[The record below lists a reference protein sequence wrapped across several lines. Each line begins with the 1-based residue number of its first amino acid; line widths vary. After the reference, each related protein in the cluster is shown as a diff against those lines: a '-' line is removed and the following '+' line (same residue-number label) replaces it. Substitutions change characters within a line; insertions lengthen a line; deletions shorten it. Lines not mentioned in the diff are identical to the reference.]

1 MPTRRSLLVAAGALT
16 LTGGTRDPLDA
27 LLTGAG
33 DPRAAVPGLAGAAF
47 DGPPKPRAVTVA
59 RGLADVATGR
69 PMAEDSPARIASI
82 SKLVTALGFM
92 TLVEAGKV
100 GLDDDVSD
108 ILGWSLR
115 HPRFPK
121 AAITPR
127 RLMSHTSGLRN
138 GPSYPVAF
146 GRPLSAALTPGGVQW
161 DDAAWFGLAN
171 EAPGD
176 WFAYAD
182 VNYAVVAQLIERLSE
197 QRFDRFM
204 SARVLEPLGLKA
216 GFNWSGVSQ
225 EARDRRAVLY
235 RKAPSDDGPWD
246 AAGPWVAQLD
256 QTLPPAPAL
265 PLRVAPEAAG
275 RPLDDYR
282 PGENGFV
289 FGPQGGL
296 RASVVDLDA
305 IGWVL
310 ARSGAPILKPETFA
324 LMATPTWRF
333 DPTRAN
339 GEGYGGLIRAY
350 GLGVQTLTGTA
361 GNDDPFDSCEGWIGH
376 AGDAYGLTSG
386 LWVDPKRGRGLAY
399 LLTGQAAPLDRN
411 RGRSKLTRQEE
422 AMAAWLLRASGSPQ

>member
-1 MPTRRSLLVAAGALT
+1 MPTRRSLLAAAGALV
-16 LTGGTRDPLDA
+16 
-27 LLTGAG
+27 LTGAARDPFDDLLAGGG
-33 DPRAAVPGLAGAAF
+33 DPKAAVPGLAGVAF
-47 DGPPKPRAVTVA
+47 RDPAGPPTLTVA

-69 PMAEDSPARIASI
+69 PMTEASPVRIASI
-82 SKLVTALGFM
+82 SKLVTAIGFM

-115 HPRFPK
+115 HPRFPE

-138 GPSYPVAF
+138 GPSYPVVF
-146 GRPLSAALTPGGVQW
+146 GRPLSAALTPGRVQW
-161 DDAAWFGLAN
+161 DDGAWFGPAG

-182 VNYAVVAQLIERLSE
+182 VNYAVIAQLIERLSG

-204 SARVLEPLGLKA
+204 AERVLEPLDLKG

-225 EARDRRAVLY
+225 AVRDQRAVLY

-256 QTLPPAPAL
+256 QTLPPALQAAV
-265 PLRVAPEAAG
+265 RVGAEAAG
-275 RPLDDYR
+275 RSLDDYQ

-289 FGPQGGL
+289 FAPQGGL
-296 RASVVDLDA
+296 RASIIDLDA
-305 IGWVL
+305 IGRLL
-310 ARSGAPILKPETFA
+310 ARRGAPILKPETFEA
-324 LMATPTWRF
+324 MAAPTWRF
-333 DPTRAN
+333 DPARPN

-361 GNDDPFDSCEGWIGH
+361 GYDDPFDGCAGWIGH

-386 LWVDPKRGRGLAY
+386 LWVHPNAGRGLAY
-399 LLTGQAAPLDRN
+399 LLTGQAAPLKRN
-411 RGRSKLTRQEE
+411 KGRSMLTRQEE
-422 AMAAWLLRASGSPQ
+422 AMAAMLARTPRYP

>member
-1 MPTRRSLLVAAGALT
+1 MPTRRSLLAAAGALAM
-16 LTGGTRDPLDA
+16 TGMARDPFDD

-33 DPRAAVPGLAGAAF
+33 DPAAAVPALAGTVF
-47 DGPPKPRAVTVA
+47 RGPPRSVAVTVA
-59 RGLADVATGR
+59 HGLADVASGR
-69 PMAEDSPARIASI
+69 VMTEDSPARIASI
-82 SKLVTALGFM
+82 SKLVTAIGFM

-115 HPRFPK
+115 HPRFPR

-138 GPSYPVAF
+138 GPSYPVVF

-161 DDAAWFGLAN
+161 DDGAWFGPAA

-182 VNYAVVAQLIERLSE
+182 VNYAVVAQLIERLSG
-197 QRFDRFM
+197 QRFDQFM
-204 SARVLEPLGLKA
+204 AARVLRPLGLKG

-225 EARDRRAVLY
+225 AVRDQRAVLY

-256 QTLPPAPAL
+256 QTLPPAPQAAV
-265 PLRVAPEAAG
+265 RVGAEAAG
-275 RPLDDYR
+275 RSLDSYV

-289 FGPQGGL
+289 FAPQGGL
-296 RASVVDLDA
+296 RASINDLDA
-305 IGWVL
+305 IGQFL
-310 ARSGAPILKPETFA
+310 TRRGAPILRLETYRA
-324 LMATPTWRF
+324 MTTPTWRF
-333 DPTRAN
+333 DPAHPN

-350 GLGVQTLTGTA
+350 GLGVQTLTGTE
-361 GNDDPFDSCEGWIGH
+361 GYDNPFDGCEGWIGH

-386 LWVDPKRGRGLAY
+386 LWVHPDSARGLAY
-399 LLTGQAAPLDRN
+399 LLTGQAAPLKRN
-411 RGRSKLTRQEE
+411 KGRSMLTRQEE
-422 AMAAWLLRASGSPQ
+422 AMATLLARA

>member
-1 MPTRRSLLVAAGALT
+1 MPTRRSLLAAGALT
-16 LTGGTRDPLDA
+16 LTGAARDPLDD
-27 LLTGAG
+27 LLAGAG
-33 DPRAAVPGLAGAAF
+33 DPRAAVPGLAGTVFRGA
-47 DGPPKPRAVTVA
+47 PKPVARAVT

-69 PMAEDSPARIASI
+69 AMDEDSPARIASI

-115 HPRFPK
+115 HPRFRD

-146 GRPLSAALTPGGVQW
+146 GRPLSAALTPGGLQW
-161 DDAAWFGLAN
+161 DDGAWFGPAH
-171 EAPGD
+171 EPPGD

-182 VNYAVVAQLIERLSE
+182 VNYAVVAQLIERLSG
-197 QRFDRFM
+197 QRFDHFM
-204 SARVLEPLGLKA
+204 ADRVLAPLGLKG

-235 RKAPSDDGPWD
+235 RKAPSDEGPWD
-246 AAGPWVAQLD
+246 AAGPWIAQLD
-256 QTLPPAPAL
+256 QTLPPAPQAAVRL
-265 PLRVAPEAAG
+265 APEAAG
-275 RPLDDYR
+275 RSLDSYV

-289 FGPQGGL
+289 FAPQGGL
-296 RASVVDLDA
+296 RASINDLNA
-305 IGWVL
+305 VGRLL
-310 ARSGAPILKPETFA
+310 AGYAQPILKAATLQA
-324 LMATPTWRF
+324 MTTPTWRF
-333 DPTRAN
+333 DPARPN

-350 GLGVQTLTGTA
+350 GLGVQTLTATPGHD
-361 GNDDPFDSCEGWIGH
+361 NPFDHCEGWIGH

-386 LWVDPKRGRGLAY
+386 LWVDPSLRHGLAY
-399 LLTGQAAPLDRN
+399 LLTGQAAPLTRN
-411 RGRSKLTRQEE
+411 KGRSMLTRQEE
-422 AMAAWLLRASGSPQ
+422 ALAGWLSAV

>member
-1 MPTRRSLLVAAGALT
+1 MPTRRSLLAAGGALA
-16 LTGGTRDPLDA
+16 LAGASRDPLED
-27 LLTGAG
+27 LLAGAG
-33 DPRAAVPGLAGAAF
+33 DPQAAVPGLAGTVF
-47 DGPPKPRAVTVA
+47 KGPPKVVAVTET

-69 PMAEDSPARIASI
+69 AMDEDSPARIASI

-100 GLDDDVSD
+100 GLDDDASD

-115 HPRFPK
+115 HPRFPQ

-146 GRPLSAALTPGGVQW
+146 GRPLSAALTPGGAQW
-161 DDAAWFGLAN
+161 DDGAWFGPAN
-171 EAPGD
+171 EPPGD

-182 VNYAVVAQLIERLSE
+182 VNYAVVAQLIERLSG

-204 SARVLEPLGLKA
+204 AARVLEPLGLKG

-225 EARDRRAVLY
+225 EVRDRRAVLY
-235 RKAPSDDGPWD
+235 RKAPSDAGPWNTT
-246 AAGPWVAQLD
+246 GPWVAQLD
-256 QTLPPAPAL
+256 QTLPPAPQAAVRL
-265 PLRVAPEAAG
+265 APEAAG
-275 RPLDDYR
+275 RSLDAYV

-289 FGPQGGL
+289 FAPQGGL
-296 RASVVDLDA
+296 RASINDLNA
-305 IGWVL
+305 IGRLL
-310 ARSGAPILKPETFA
+310 ADHGQPILKASTLQA
-324 LMATPTWRF
+324 MTTPTWRF
-333 DPTRAN
+333 DPARPN

-350 GLGVQTLTGTA
+350 GLGVQTLTATPGH
-361 GNDDPFDSCEGWIGH
+361 DDPFDYCEGWIGH

-386 LWVDPKRGRGLAY
+386 LWVAPSTRHGLAY
-399 LLTGQAAPLDRN
+399 LLTGQAAPLARN

-422 AMAAWLLRASGSPQ
+422 AMAAWLARV

>member
-1 MPTRRSLLVAAGALT
+1 MPTRRSLLSGAAALGLAGAA
-16 LTGGTRDPLDA
+16 RDPLDDILA
-27 LLTGAG
+27 GGG
-33 DPRAAVPGLAGAAF
+33 DPPAAVPGLAGTAF
-47 DGPPKPRAVTVA
+47 RGPPKPVA
-59 RGLADVATGR
+59 GSVVRGLADIAAGR

-115 HPRFPK
+115 HPRFPR

-161 DDAAWFGLAN
+161 DDGAWFGPAN
-171 EAPGD
+171 EAPGK

-182 VNYAVVAQLIERLSE
+182 VNYAVVAQLIERLSGR
-197 QRFDRFM
+197 RFDRFM
-204 SARVLEPLGLKA
+204 AERVLAPLGLKG

-225 EARDRRAVLY
+225 DVRDRRAVLY
-235 RKAPSDDGPWD
+235 RKAPSDEGPWD
-246 AAGPWVAQLD
+246 AAGPWIAQLD
-256 QTLPPAPAL
+256 QALPPAPEAAV
-265 PLRVAPEAAG
+265 RVAPEAAG
-275 RPLDDYR
+275 RSLDSYV

-289 FGPQGGL
+289 FAPQGGL
-296 RASVVDLDA
+296 RASIDDLDA
-305 IGWVL
+305 LGRQL
-310 ARSGAPILKPETFA
+310 ARREPPLLKPATFEA
-324 LMATPTWRF
+324 MTTPVWRF
-333 DPTRAN
+333 DPARPN

-350 GLGVQTLTGTA
+350 GLGVQTLTATRGY
-361 GNDDPFDSCEGWIGH
+361 DDPFDGCEGWIGH

-386 LWVDPKRGRGLAY
+386 LWVDPHMGQGLAY
-399 LLTGQAAPLDRN
+399 ILTGQAAPLARN
-411 RGRSKLTRQEE
+411 KGRSMLTRQEE
-422 AMAAWLLRASGSPQ
+422 AMAAWLARA

>member
-1 MPTRRSLLVAAGALT
+1 MPTRRSRLAAAGAL
-16 LTGGTRDPLDA
+16 A
-27 LLTGAG
+27 LTGAG
-33 DPRAAVPGLAGAAF
+33 RDPFDDLLTGGGDPQAAVPALAGTVF
-47 DGPPKPRAVTVA
+47 KGPPKPVAVTVT

-69 PMAEDSPARIASI
+69 AMTEDSPARIASI
-82 SKLVTALGFM
+82 SKLVVALGFM

-115 HPRFPK
+115 HPRFPQ

-138 GPSYPVAF
+138 GPSYPVVF

-161 DDAAWFGLAN
+161 DDGAWFGPAE

-182 VNYAVVAQLIERLSE
+182 VNYAVVAQLIERLSG

-204 SARVLEPLGLKA
+204 AARILGPLDLK
-216 GFNWSGVSQ
+216 GSFNWSGVSQ
-225 EARDRRAVLY
+225 AVRDRRAVLY

-256 QTLPPAPAL
+256 QILAPAPQAAV
-265 PLRVAPEAAG
+265 RTAPEAAG
-275 RPLDDYR
+275 RSLDDYR

-289 FGPQGGL
+289 FAPQGGL
-296 RASVVDLDA
+296 RASINDLDA
-305 IGWVL
+305 IGRLL
-310 ARSGAPILKPETFA
+310 ARRGAPILKPETFQA
-324 LMATPTWRF
+324 MTTPTWRF
-333 DPTRAN
+333 DPARPN

-350 GLGVQTLTGTA
+350 GLGVQTLTGTE
-361 GNDDPFDSCEGWIGH
+361 GSDDPFDGCAGWIGH

-386 LWVDPKRGRGLAY
+386 LWVDPARGKGLAY
-399 LLTGQAAPLDRN
+399 LLTGQAAPLARN
-411 RGRSKLTRQEE
+411 KGRSRLTRQEE
-422 AMAAWLLRASGSPQ
+422 AMAALLART

>member
-1 MPTRRSLLVAAGALT
+1 MPTRRSLLAATGALV
-16 LTGGTRDPLDA
+16 LTGGAEDEFAT

-33 DPRAAVPGLAGAAF
+33 DPQAAVPALAGVTFHDPNRPA
-47 DGPPKPRAVTVA
+47 PLTVA

-69 PMAEDSPARIASI
+69 AMTPDSPARIASI

-115 HPRFPK
+115 HPRFPQ

-146 GRPLSAALTPGGVQW
+146 GRPLSAALTAGGAQW
-161 DDAAWFGLAN
+161 DDGAWFGPAG

-182 VNYAVVAQLIERLSE
+182 VNYAVLAQLIERISG

-204 SARVLEPLGLKA
+204 VARVLGPLGLEG

-225 EARDRRAVLY
+225 AVRDRRAVLY

-246 AAGPWVAQLD
+246 AAGPWIAQLD
-256 QTLPPAPAL
+256 QTLPPAPQAAV
-265 PLRVAPEAAG
+265 RVAPEAAG
-275 RPLDDYR
+275 RSLDDYR
-282 PGENGFV
+282 SGENGFV
-289 FGPQGGL
+289 FAPQG
-296 RASVVDLDA
+296 RARISPSSH
-305 IGWVL
+305 G
-310 ARSGAPILKPETFA
+310 GCCAPI
-324 LMATPTWRF
+324 MGGGWR
-333 DPTRAN
+333 
-339 GEGYGGLIRAY
+339 E
-350 GLGVQTLTGTA
+350 
-361 GNDDPFDSCEGWIGH
+361 C
-376 AGDAYGLTSG
+376 
-386 LWVDPKRGRGLAY
+386 
-399 LLTGQAAPLDRN
+399 
-411 RGRSKLTRQEE
+411 GRSANSISSAHPGECRDVDSHSKCNR
-422 AMAAWLLRASGSPQ
+422 

>member
-1 MPTRRSLLVAAGALT
+1 MPTRRSLLAAGAL
-16 LTGGTRDPLDA
+16 LAGG
-27 LLTGAG
+27 G
-33 DPRAAVPGLAGAAF
+33 DPQAAVPGLAGAVF
-47 DGPPKPRAVTVA
+47 SGPSRPAAVAVA

-69 PMAEDSPARIASI
+69 PMTEDSPARIASI
-82 SKLVTALGFM
+82 SKLVTAIGFM
-92 TLVEAGKV
+92 TLVEAGQV

-115 HPRFPK
+115 HPRFLK

-138 GPSYPVAF
+138 GPSYPVVF

-161 DDAAWFGLAN
+161 DDGAWFGPAG

-182 VNYAVVAQLIERLSE
+182 VNYAVVAQLIERLSG

-204 SARVLEPLGLKA
+204 AARVLEPLDLKA

-225 EARDRRAVLY
+225 AVRDQRAVLY

-256 QTLPPAPAL
+256 QTLPPAPQAAV
-265 PLRVAPEAAG
+265 RVGAEAAG
-275 RPLDDYR
+275 RSLDSYV

-289 FGPQGGL
+289 FAPQGGL
-296 RASVVDLDA
+296 RASIIDLEA
-305 IGWVL
+305 IGRLL
-310 ARSGAPILKPETFA
+310 ARRGAPILKPETFDA
-324 LMATPTWRF
+324 MTAPTWRF
-333 DPTRAN
+333 DPAHPN

-350 GLGVQTLTGTA
+350 GLGVQTLTG
-361 GNDDPFDSCEGWIGH
+361 GDGDNPFDGCAGWIGH

-386 LWVDPKRGRGLAY
+386 LWVDPTSGRGIAY
-399 LLTGQAAPLDRN
+399 LLTGQAAPLKRN
-411 RGRSKLTRQEE
+411 KGRSMLTRQEE
-422 AMAAWLLRASGSPQ
+422 AMAAMLTRTPRHP

>member
-1 MPTRRSLLVAAGALT
+1 V
-16 LTGGTRDPLDA
+16 
-27 LLTGAG
+27 
-33 DPRAAVPGLAGAAF
+33 
-47 DGPPKPRAVTVA
+47 
-59 RGLADVATGR
+59 ADVATGR
-69 PMAEDSPARIASI
+69 AMTEESPARIASI
-82 SKLVTALGFM
+82 SKLVTAIGFM

-138 GPSYPVAF
+138 GPSYPVVF

-161 DDAAWFGLAN
+161 DDGAWFGPVG

-182 VNYAVVAQLIERLSE
+182 VNYAVVAQLIERLSG

-204 SARVLEPLGLKA
+204 TARVLEPLGLKG

-225 EARDRRAVLY
+225 AVRDSRAVLY
-235 RKAPSDDGPWD
+235 RKAPSDEGPWD
-246 AAGPWVAQLD
+246 AAGPWVAQLE
-256 QTLPPAPAL
+256 QTLPPAPRAAV
-265 PLRVAPEAAG
+265 RVGAEAAG
-275 RPLDDYR
+275 RSLDDYV

-289 FGPQGGL
+289 FAPQGGL
-296 RASVVDLDA
+296 RASINDLEA
-305 IGWVL
+305 IGQLL
-310 ARSGAPILKPETFA
+310 ARRGAPILKPETFEA
-324 LMATPTWRF
+324 MTTPTWRF
-333 DPTRAN
+333 DPARPN

-350 GLGVQTLTGTA
+350 GLGVQTLTGVE
-361 GNDDPFDSCEGWIGH
+361 GFDNPFDGCQGWIGH

-386 LWVDPKRGRGLAY
+386 LWVNPTSGRGLAY
-399 LLTGQAAPLDRN
+399 LLTGQAAPLTRN
-411 RGRSKLTRQEE
+411 KGRSMLTRQEE
-422 AMAAWLLRASGSPQ
+422 AMAALLARA